1 MLRLLKQMKAKQWIM
16 ALLCVA
22 LILGQ
27 IYFDLRLPDYMS
39 DLTVQIK
46 TPGSTVSDVLHTG
59 LEMLACTLISAVM
72 AILCGYLNAQVAAGF
87 SYHIRESVFQKVADF
102 GQKEM
107 LEFSVPSL
115 INRTTNDITQI
126 QMFVAM
132 GMQTMIKAP
141 VMAVWAVIKIVN
153 KSWTLSVIT
162 AGFVVALLVLMLIVV
177 LVILPR
183 VKRVQKLTDN
193 INLISRENL
202 TGISVVHAYNA
213 EEYQEDKF
221 EKANDVLMRTQLFN
235 QRAMALLM
243 PGGRPCHERPVA
255 DDLLGRR
262 GHREPRSCGGPCRA
276 HFDVRRHRGVRH
288 LCDVYHHVTYDARHD
303 PRSAADG
310 AGLCR
315 PHQRGAR
322 CADLPA

>member
-141 VMAVWAVIKIVN
+141 VMALSLIHIWHFPPGCTREQMSLMLRYHLNAVVGLMR
-153 KSWTLSVIT
+153 SWTEEDSAHIDETVRDIYRMM
-162 AGFVVALLVLMLIVV
+162 AASM
-177 LVILPR
+177 
-183 VKRVQKLTDN
+183 
-193 INLISRENL
+193 
-202 TGISVVHAYNA
+202 NA
-213 EEYQEDKF
+213 F
-221 EKANDVLMRTQLFN
+221 A
-235 QRAMALLM
+235 
-243 PGGRPCHERPVA
+243 PGGATR
-255 DDLLGRR
+255 
-262 GHREPRSCGGPCRA
+262 
-276 HFDVRRHRGVRH
+276 
-288 LCDVYHHVTYDARHD
+288 
-303 PRSAADG
+303 
-310 AGLCR
+310 
-315 PHQRGAR
+315 
-322 CADLPA
+322 LPEKLKD

>member
-72 AILCGYLNAQVAAGF
+72 AIFCGYLNAQVAAGF

-132 GMQTMIKAP
+132 GMQTMIKACHGR
-141 VMAVWAVIKIVN
+141 VGGHKDRQQELDAVRDH
-153 KSWTLSVIT
+153 
-162 AGFVVALLVLMLIVV
+162 G
-177 LVILPR
+177 
-183 VKRVQKLTDN
+183 
-193 INLISRENL
+193 
-202 TGISVVHAYNA
+202 
-213 EEYQEDKF
+213 
-221 EKANDVLMRTQLFN
+221 
-235 QRAMALLM
+235 
-243 PGGRPCHERPVA
+243 
-255 DDLLGRR
+255 
-262 GHREPRSCGGPCRA
+262 
-276 HFDVRRHRGVRH
+276 
-288 LCDVYHHVTYDARHD
+288 
-303 PRSAADG
+303 
-310 AGLCR
+310 GLCR
-315 PHQRGAR
+315 GAAGPDAHRGPRHSAAGQAR
-322 CADLPA
+322 AEADG

>member
-202 TGISVVHAYNA
+202 TGINVVHAYNA

-221 EKANDVLMRTQLFN
+221 ENGER
-235 QRAMALLM
+235 RAHAHAAVQ
-243 PGGRPCHERPVA
+243 PARHGAADAGGRPCYERPVA

-262 GHREPRSCGGPCRA
+262 GDREPRILQRTLPGAFR
-276 HFDVRRHRGVRH
+276 
-288 LCDVYHHVTYDARHD
+288 
-303 PRSAADG
+303 RSATSWCSAPMRRISS
-310 AGLCR
+310 CR
-315 PHQRGAR
+315 
-322 CADLPA
+322 L